1 MSDFSLVPVDHQP
14 DFTDVSLIPV
24 DHDPFSVD
32 EAPQQAGRQLDNP
45 PQPLATGPGLPD
57 VGPPAIDDGG
67 QFSPGIPFVNKAA
80 EIASKVAYA
89 KMVQAATLP
98 QRAIDASKEDVQ
110 HYGEVASTSIRAAIA
125 VQATNADRSRDR
137 RPPAQQQH
145 AQNTTIHRYAK
156 TRESELA
163 TAKAGLKA
171 TIGAA
176 RCGSESGE

>member
-1 MSDFSLVPVDHQP
+1 MSDFSLVPVDHQA

-45 PQPLATGPGLPD
+45 PQPLATGTGLPD

-110 HYGEVASTSIRAAIA
+110 H
-125 VQATNADRSRDR
+125 
-137 RPPAQQQH
+137 
-145 AQNTTIHRYAK
+145 
-156 TRESELA
+156 
-163 TAKAGLKA
+163 
-171 TIGAA
+171 
-176 RCGSESGE
+176 

>member
-1 MSDFSLVPVDHQP
+1 
-14 DFTDVSLIPV
+14 
-24 DHDPFSVD
+24 
-32 EAPQQAGRQLDNP
+32 
-45 PQPLATGPGLPD
+45 
-57 VGPPAIDDGG
+57 
-67 QFSPGIPFVNKAA
+67 FVNKAA

-163 TAKAGLKA
+163 
-171 TIGAA
+171 
-176 RCGSESGE
+176 